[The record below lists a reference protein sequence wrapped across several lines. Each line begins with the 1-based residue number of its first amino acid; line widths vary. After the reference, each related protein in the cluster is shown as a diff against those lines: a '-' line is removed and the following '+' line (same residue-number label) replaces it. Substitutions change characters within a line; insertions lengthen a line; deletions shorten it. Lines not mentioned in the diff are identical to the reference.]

1 MPLFTRIGVAV
12 AATVFTSGIAL
23 GAAGAHAQTPEGA
36 PVFTSVSAVSATG
49 KGETTRVAYNNRS
62 GQGLVCGVL
71 VGQGRLLSDIY
82 DAIRSSQGAGG
93 IPEDLSAELALAMDQ
108 GRAGILSF
116 AVEDGGTAVAV
127 AEPGDP
133 GAQAVLTDGSFIPAA
148 MATCSNL
155 EFDPEYVEVEL
166 SPGAGVP
173 SGLGSLD
180 AALTGFGS
188 SGSVART
195 SGSLGS

>member
-1 MPLFTRIGVAV
+1 LPLFTRIGVAV

-116 AVEDGGTAVAV
+116 AVEDGGTAVV
-127 AEPGDP
+127 
-133 GAQAVLTDGSFIPAA
+133 TDGSFIPAA